1 MQSDMDS
8 QTEPCSGR
16 WGSQESGSRAGTTS
30 DCLIFAS
37 GFEVGTRYARRSGY
51 ETVGR
56 DGITL
61 PDHWTDGMRTLH
73 GIHVNGFPILFPSSS
88 ARLRT

>member
-1 MQSDMDS
+1 M
-8 QTEPCSGR
+8 GK
-16 WGSQESGSRAGTTS
+16 SQEAGSRAGTTS
-30 DCLIFAS
+30 DRLVFAS